1 MNADVLTRVCA
12 EIDARLIKLRPAL
25 AEYQRLLDAEQA
37 LVSRAERAQAAEAKR
52 VLAADAKRALAAD
65 AKRARAAQAATSSA
79 SATKKRES
87 SRASARPRAGRAAA
101 PSSPRRGRRGSAAGT
116 IERAPSRPRGASQQA
131 IVAALEHGSH
141 TLGELAVVTAISS
154 SEIRES
160 VRQLQRAGTI
170 ARTRREGRVAYAL
183 LVPAVG

>member
-1 MNADVLTRVCA
+1 MSVDVLTRVRA

-37 LVSRAERAQAAEAKR
+37 LATEAEQARTADAKPTRAAAGKPARAAAGKPARAAAAKQKPQRAPKRSRAERAP
-52 VLAADAKRALAAD
+52 
-65 AKRARAAQAATSSA
+65 SA
-79 SATKKRES
+79 
-87 SRASARPRAGRAAA
+87 
-101 PSSPRRGRRGSAAGT
+101 SSPRRGRRGSAAGA
-116 IERAPSRPRGASQQA
+116 IERAASTPRGASQQA

-154 SEIRES
+154 SKIRES
-160 VRQLQRAGTI
+160 VRQLQRGGTI

-183 LVPAVG
+183 SSPAAG

>member
-12 EIDARLIKLRPAL
+12 EIDARLIELRPAL

-37 LVSRAERAQAAEAKR
+37 LVSKAERAQA
-52 VLAADAKRALAAD
+52 VDAKRGAQ
-65 AKRARAAQAATSSA
+65 AAQAAAPSA

-87 SRASARPRAGRAAA
+87 SRAPARPRTGRAAG
-101 PSSPRRGRRGSAAGT
+101 PSSPRRGRRGSAAGA
-116 IERAPSRPRGASQQA
+116 IERAPSSPRGASQQA

-183 LVPAVG
+183 SVPAVG